1 MLTNEVGFIVM
12 TPNRSGI
19 LLVEDDANDEFL
31 TCRVLK
37 KEALLTD
44 VTVARDGAEALD
56 YLFGRGVYEGRDVLD
71 LPLVI
76 LLDLNLPKIG
86 GLDVLKAIRADE
98 RTRLVPVVIMS
109 SSSEEGD
116 RLVGYQNGANSYVVK
131 PVLVDQFSEVVKQLG
146 LYWLMVNAL
155 PNNRP

>member
-1 MLTNEVGFIVM
+1 VI
-12 TPNRSGI
+12 PKRSKV

-37 KEALLTD
+37 REGLLTD
-44 VTVARDGAEALD
+44 ITVARDGAEALD
-56 YLFGRGVYEGRDVLD
+56 FLFARGAHEGRDVGD
-71 LPLVI
+71 LPIVI

-98 RTRLVPVVIMS
+98 RTSLVPVVIMS

-131 PVLVDQFSEVVKQLG
+131 PVLISEFTNVVKQLG
-146 LYWLMVNAL
+146 LYWLVVNAQ
-155 PNNRP
+155 PG

>member
-1 MLTNEVGFIVM
+1 M

-37 KEALLTD
+37 KEALFTD

-56 YLFGRGVYEGRDVLD
+56 YLFARGVYEGRDVLN

-86 GLDVLKAIRADE
+86 GLDVLRAVRADE

>member
-1 MLTNEVGFIVM
+1 V
-12 TPNRSGI
+12 PAKRSNV
-19 LLVEDDANDEFL
+19 LLVEDDSNDEFL
-31 TCRVLK
+31 TCRVLQ
-37 KEALLTD
+37 KEAQLTD
-44 VTVARDGAEALD
+44 ITVARDGAEALD
-56 YLFGRGVYEGRDVLD
+56 YLFGRGAYAGRDVTD
-71 LPLVI
+71 LPSVV

-131 PVLVDQFSEVVKQLG
+131 PVLIDEFSGAVKQLG
-146 LYWLMVNAL
+146 LYWLMVNVVPDRL
-155 PNNRP
+155 IMRNE

>member
-1 MLTNEVGFIVM
+1 M

-31 TCRVLK
+31 TCRVLR
-37 KEALLTD
+37 KEAQLTD

-56 YLFGRGVYEGRDVLD
+56 YLFARGAYAGRDAEE

-146 LYWLMVNAL
+146 LYWLVVNAL
-155 PNNRP
+155 PSNRS

>member
-1 MLTNEVGFIVM
+1 M
-12 TPNRSGI
+12 TPNRSGV
-19 LLVEDDANDEFL
+19 LLVEDDPNDEFL
-31 TCRVLK
+31 TCRVLN
-37 KEALLTD
+37 KEASLTD
-44 VTVARDGAEALD
+44 VVVCRDGAEALD
-56 YLFGRGVYEGRDVLD
+56 YLFARGAYAGRNVLD

-131 PVLVDQFSEVVKQLG
+131 PVLVDQFTEAVKQLG
-146 LYWLMVNAL
+146 LYWLMVNVS
-155 PNNRP
+155 PNIRS

>member
-1 MLTNEVGFIVM
+1 MRRIVM

-31 TCRVLK
+31 TCRVLR
-37 KEALLTD
+37 KEAHLND

-56 YLFGRGVYEGRDVLD
+56 YLFARGAYAGRDVQD

-116 RLVGYQNGANSYVVK
+116 RLIGYQNGANSYVVK

-146 LYWLMVNAL
+146 LYWLVVNAL
-155 PNNRP
+155 PTNRP